1 MSPHRTIDFEM
12 LEWRRSALVR
22 ASDL

>member
-1 MSPHRTIDFEM
+1 MSPYRTIDFEM
-12 LEWRRSALVR
+12 LEWQRSALVR